1 MNSKLNSASEIK
13 KAFSDKFNQVET
25 DGKHLAQ
32 MLSFRFLSEVEK
44 VTDERNILRKDLA
57 KSINVSPSY
66 ITQLY
71 RGTKLLNIETLA
83 KIEAALDIRFDV
95 KIVQKESLELNRSD
109 NNKATKTVK
118 AIFKPTNNLT
128 RSRAV

>member
-13 KAFSDKFNQVET
+13 KAFLDKFNQVET
-25 DGKHLAQ
+25 DSKHLAQ

>member
-25 DGKHLAQ
+25 DSKHLAQ

-83 KIEAALDIRFDV
+83 KIEAALDLRFDV
-95 KIVQKESLELNRSD
+95 KIVQIESLELSRSD

>member
-1 MNSKLNSASEIK
+1 MNSKLNSASKIK
-13 KAFSDKFNQVET
+13 KAFLDKFNQVET
-25 DGKHLAQ
+25 DSKHLAQ